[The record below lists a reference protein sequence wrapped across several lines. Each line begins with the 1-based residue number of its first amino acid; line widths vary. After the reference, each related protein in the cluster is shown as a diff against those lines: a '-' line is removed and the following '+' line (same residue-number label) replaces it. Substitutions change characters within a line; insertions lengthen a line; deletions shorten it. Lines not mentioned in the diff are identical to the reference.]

1 MTFSHTYINIQ
12 RKSNYKIDLRSITEK
27 TRITLKMY
35 KINDTIEQRK
45 NGNSLIF
52 PYPADS

>member
-1 MTFSHTYINIQ
+1 MTFSYTYINIQ
-12 RKSNYKIDLRSITEK
+12 RKSNYKIDLHSIREK

-35 KINDTIEQRK
+35 KINDTIEQRR
-45 NGNSLIF
+45 NGNSLII

>member
-12 RKSNYKIDLRSITEK
+12 RKSNYKIDLHSTTEE

-35 KINDTIEQRK
+35 KINDIIEQRK
-45 NGNSLIF
+45 NGHSLIF
-52 PYPADS
+52 PYSGDS

>member
-12 RKSNYKIDLRSITEK
+12 RKSNYKIDLRSTTGE

-35 KINDTIEQRK
+35 KINDIIEQRK
-45 NGNSLIF
+45 IF
-52 PYPADS
+52 PYSADL